1 MVRREILYLKA
12 ACTNLF
18 NYIRHHRP
26 QLMVQQED
34 GSIIDET
41 YRFDSVV

>member
-12 ACTNLF
+12 ACLNLF

-41 YRFDSVV
+41 YRYDSVV